1 MAERT
6 EATFD
11 AREAGLSHEKREM
24 AIAAIRGAL
33 KRVRA
38 PGHFHHHWPAPELSA
53 VQRRRGSAVLAAT
66 SCDRRGPGPSCRHW
80 VGSEMGDSD
89 DQLRDL
95 LDRGYELA
103 ASRLEGINEAALEL
117 ADAVGDDRRVMERA
131 FRVVAE
137 RVRVE
142 PSHAN
147 KQVASL
153 IRRAIELGMW
163 RWDWDDTRQVP

>member
-1 MAERT
+1 
-6 EATFD
+6 
-11 AREAGLSHEKREM
+11 
-24 AIAAIRGAL
+24 
-33 KRVRA
+33 
-38 PGHFHHHWPAPELSA
+38 
-53 VQRRRGSAVLAAT
+53 
-66 SCDRRGPGPSCRHW
+66 
-80 VGSEMGDSD
+80 MGDSD

-117 ADAVGDDRRVMERA
+117 ADAAGDDRRVMERA
-131 FRVVAE
+131 IRVVAE
-137 RVRVE
+137 RVRVD

-153 IRRAIELGMW
+153 LRRAIELGMW

>member
-1 MAERT
+1 
-6 EATFD
+6 
-11 AREAGLSHEKREM
+11 
-24 AIAAIRGAL
+24 
-33 KRVRA
+33 
-38 PGHFHHHWPAPELSA
+38 
-53 VQRRRGSAVLAAT
+53 
-66 SCDRRGPGPSCRHW
+66 
-80 VGSEMGDSD
+80 MGDSD

-117 ADAVGDDRRVMERA
+117 ANAAGDDRRVMEQA

-137 RVRVE
+137 RVHVE

-163 RWDWDDTRQVP
+163 RWDWEDTRQVP

>member
-1 MAERT
+1 
-6 EATFD
+6 
-11 AREAGLSHEKREM
+11 
-24 AIAAIRGAL
+24 
-33 KRVRA
+33 
-38 PGHFHHHWPAPELSA
+38 
-53 VQRRRGSAVLAAT
+53 
-66 SCDRRGPGPSCRHW
+66 
-80 VGSEMGDSD
+80 MGDSD

-117 ADAVGDDRRVMERA
+117 AEAAGDDRRVMERA
-131 FRVVAE
+131 IRVVAE

-163 RWDWDDTRQVP
+163 RWDWEDTRQVP